1 MLVRHA
7 LLIESL
13 GGPGVGKGTQCA
25 WLACSL
31 GLVHISVG
39 ELLREDAVRPS
50 LHRDVH
56 IETIMSNASLIPY
69 NYVRKTLE
77 TCLVQHMQHGRT
89 NFLIDDF
96 PRSKEQTRF
105 FDEVE
110 SVFSTKTFK
119 DGGFII
125 YAEMESKGNS
135 SLSLLGRC
143 YARTDAEESQN
154 FWESWWHHRGFS

>member
-1 MLVRHA
+1 
-7 LLIESL
+7 
-13 GGPGVGKGTQCA
+13 
-25 WLACSL
+25 
-31 GLVHISVG
+31 
-39 ELLREDAVRPS
+39 
-50 LHRDVH
+50 
-56 IETIMSNASLIPY
+56 MSNASLIPY

-119 DGGFII
+119 DRGFII

-135 SLSLLGRC
+135 HFHCSEDVMLARMLKRAKTSGRVDDTTEVFHRR
-143 YARTDAEESQN
+143 YARHMQDISSIMEVLSGNVIDVRVLHYYERNACSLQ
-154 FWESWWHHRGFS
+154 SD